1 MMQQTQGGC
10 CTRGRKNNMKKSA
23 APELLAPV
31 GSVQSFFAAL
41 ENGADAVFCGLK
53 RFSARARARNFT
65 LDELVQLTACCHGR
79 SKKIYVA
86 LNTLA
91 KESELTEIITILS
104 ELSRL
109 RIDGLIIQDLGVY
122 RIARNFF
129 PEIPL
134 HASTQMVAHSLD
146 GARCLE
152 RLGFERVVLARELSL
167 SEISHISQNSS
178 IEIEHFIH
186 GALCYSMSGHCLF
199 SSYIDGRS
207 GNRGRCIQP
216 CRRRYHHNGSSGFC
230 FSTRDFTALE
240 LIPKLQKAGVMSLK
254 IEGRMKSAE
263 YVASV
268 VGAYRT
274 VLDSTPGQEQGA
286 IVAARERLEGAM
298 GRRGTV
304 GFLSGTGGVD
314 IVHPG
319 QKGGIGKVIGRVK
332 RLQGRRVFFTTSEAF
347 FVGDRLRIQPGNDRE
362 GQGFTVREL
371 FLGKRTVKRVSRGD
385 TVSLTLPVATRLR
398 AGDVVFKLG
407 SGKGFTM
414 SEEACRRRLRAAS
427 PPAFDVDIFISCL
440 EKTSQLVV
448 RGRLVGTELDIK
460 KEFFVDMIPADRSP
474 LGRETLLKLFAH
486 TGQALLKL
494 GDLTVGE
501 LPAVVVKP
509 SRLKAVRRE
518 FYACFNE
525 RVVRWQEN
533 NVRNRLQRV
542 QANIV
547 QASPS
552 SGERENSVRL
562 YVETD
567 DIREISAVT
576 DSPHHF
582 CILPI
587 RNSVLNGLRSL
598 QPMEQLRAG
607 RLIVDIPSIIFE
619 AQWGAVSAM
628 VREFAAMG
636 LRTFRLNNLAHFE
649 LFRSMEDLELIAGP
663 WLYGMNSQSVQA
675 LMENGCGRFS
685 FALEDDR
692 ENIFSLLERG
702 EGRHGLLTVYG
713 RVDLFSSRIAFPS
726 KEKSV
731 EIKNDRGDLF
741 LLERVGETT
750 VTRAS
755 QPFSLLG
762 HLQQLRLR
770 GCRNFV
776 LDLKGVGFTTAAGQK
791 IVDAYHRDQP
801 LSGTMELNYSRGLQ

>member
-1 MMQQTQGGC
+1 
-10 CTRGRKNNMKKSA
+10 MKIPA

-65 LDELVQLTACCHGR
+65 LDELAQLTACCHSR

-91 KESELTEIITILS
+91 KELELAEIITILS

-109 RIDGLIIQDLGVY
+109 RIDGLILQDLGVY

-134 HASTQMVAHSLD
+134 HASTQMVVHSLA

-216 CRRRYHHNGSSGFC
+216 CRRRYHHNGNSGFC
-230 FSTRDFTALE
+230 FSTNDFSALE
-240 LIPKLQKAGVMSLK
+240 LIPRLQKAGVMSLK

-274 VLDSTPGQEQGA
+274 VLDSTPGQEQDA
-286 IVAARERLEGAM
+286 IAAARERLEGAM

-304 GFLSGTGGVD
+304 GFLSGMGGSD

-347 FVGDRLRIQPGNDRE
+347 FVGDRLRIQPGNDRD

-371 FLGKRTVKRVSRGD
+371 FLGKRAVKRVSRGD
-385 TVSLTLPVATRLR
+385 MVSLPLPVKTRLR

-414 SEEACRRRLRAAS
+414 SEEACRRRLRAAA
-427 PPAFDVDIFISCL
+427 PHAFDVDISISCA
-440 EKTSQLVV
+440 EKTSQLLVQ
-448 RGRLVGTELDIK
+448 GRLAGTELVLT
-460 KEFFVDMIPADRSP
+460 KEYFVDMIAADRSP
-474 LGRETLLKLFAH
+474 LGRDALLKLFSH
-486 TGQALLKL
+486 TGQAQLNL
-494 GDLTVGE
+494 GELTVGE

-518 FYACFNE
+518 FYASFNE
-525 RVVRWQEN
+525 HLARWQADNEQ
-533 NVRNRLQRV
+533 RRLQRIRENV
-542 QANIV
+542 VEQA
-547 QASPS
+547 PS
-552 SGERENSVRL
+552 SRERENISRL
-562 YVETD
+562 YIETD
-567 DIREISAVT
+567 DIREIAAIT
-576 DSPHHF
+576 DSPDHF

-587 RNSVLNGLRSL
+587 GKSVLKGVKSL
-598 QPMEQLRAG
+598 LPMEQLQAD

-619 AQWGAVSAM
+619 AQWEAVSAM
-628 VREFAAMG
+628 VRELADMG
-636 LRTFRLNNLAHFE
+636 FVKFRLNNLAHFE
-649 LFRSMEDLELIAGP
+649 LFRSMEGLELMAGP

-675 LMENGCGRFS
+675 LIENGCGRFS

-692 ENIFSLLERG
+692 ENIFSLLERV

-713 RVDLFSSRIAFPS
+713 RVDLFSSRIAFPA
-726 KEKSV
+726 KEKRV
-731 EIKNDRGDLF
+731 EIRNDRGDLF

-750 VTRAS
+750 VTRAA

-762 HLQQLRLR
+762 HLRQLRQK
-770 GCRNFV
+770 GCCNFV
-776 LDLKGVGFTTAAGQK
+776 LDLKGVGFTTSAGQK

-801 LSGTMELNYSRGLQ
+801 LPDTMELNYSRGLQ